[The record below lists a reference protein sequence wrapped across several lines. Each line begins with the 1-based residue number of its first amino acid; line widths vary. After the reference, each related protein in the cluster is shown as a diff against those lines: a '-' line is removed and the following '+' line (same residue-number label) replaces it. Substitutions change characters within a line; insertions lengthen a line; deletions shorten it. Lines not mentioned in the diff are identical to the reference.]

1 MSAFRPVIATV
12 HRRPSSSTALLVG
25 LPVLGALLGAI
36 LALALGGG
44 AGDAP
49 SRTTPPPAA
58 RAVAAG
64 DLRLTL
70 PQGWHAVRSGPAV
83 PSFAGVRTAFARGP
97 NVDVAIALLP
107 AARRSLLPRGLDA
120 AHGLRPSRPRV
131 ARAGALRAYHYVRIA
146 KSQRALDVFAVPTT
160 QGIATIVCSS
170 TTPVPGACDAAL
182 GGLRLARG
190 AFVPLN
196 ADAAFL
202 ARLPAAA
209 MTLDAR
215 RARLR
220 TQLARA
226 SVSEA
231 AVRIV
236 ARLAGTYAAAASTL
250 RPLVAHGS
258 AAGATVRLLEQ
269 LRVRYGGL
277 AGPLRTGDRAAFA
290 ASVLAIDL
298 DESRLA
304 TRLEGWQ
311 RALALPGS
319 G

>member
-12 HRRPSSSTALLVG
+12 HRRPPSSTALLVG
-25 LPVLGALLGAI
+25 LSLLGALLGAV
-36 LALALGGG
+36 LALAVGDG

-49 SRTTPPPAA
+49 GRTTPPPAP

-70 PQGWHAVRSGPAV
+70 PAGWRAARSGPAV
-83 PSFAGVRTAFARGP
+83 PEFAGVRTAFARGP
-97 NVDVAIALLP
+97 NADVAMALLP
-107 AARRSLLPRGLDA
+107 AASPSLLPWRLDAARRSLPS
-120 AHGLRPSRPRV
+120 SRPRV
-131 ARAGALRAYHYVRIA
+131 ARAGSLRAYHYVLAA
-146 KSQRALDVFAVPTT
+146 KGERVIDVLAVPTT

-170 TTPVPGACDAAL
+170 TAPVPGECDVAL
-182 GGLRLARG
+182 RGLRLARG

-202 ARLPAAA
+202 ARLPAVAL
-209 MTLDAR
+209 TLDAR
-215 RARLR
+215 RVRLR

-226 SVSEA
+226 SLPET

-236 ARLAGTYAAAASTL
+236 ARLAETYAAATSTL
-250 RPLVAHGS
+250 RPLVARGS
-258 AAGATVRLLEQ
+258 EAAATVRLLDG

-277 AGPLRTGDRAAFA
+277 AATLRTGDRAAFA
-290 ASVLAIDL
+290 AIALAIDL
-298 DESRLA
+298 DEARLVA
-304 TRLEGWQ
+304 RLEGWQ
-311 RALALPGS
+311 RVALPGS